1 MGYPSNPVVTDTISV
16 SSSTDTYP
24 THWAYLGK
32 GGHRAVSTVA
42 VMEAIPT
49 ARREFGMLVTVV
61 ADPTPTNN
69 KTYQLSNIAL
79 GGVSNTLSDNLNFIE
94 YAPGGSPTLTQS
106 ITAGNTTQAP
116 SSDAVK
122 TYVDGV
128 AVGLLDDRGNYDA
141 SGNSF
146 PSTGGSG
153 TAGAILKGDLWTISV
168 AGTLGGN
175 AVTVGDVV
183 RALIDSPAQTSSNW
197 AVTENNIGYVPEN
210 AANKSTSTSDFA
222 SSTKFPVWSAIVS
235 FFDGAKILS
244 LLGISSISGTNTG
257 DETAARIG
265 TIVNGATAYTTPL
278 DADKVGIWDVAN
290 SLFKATTWANIK
302 ATLKAY
308 FDTKYTNILYSSTAD
323 STATSGTS
331 NTLCSSFLVA
341 ANTFT
346 STNRL
351 RITIRTTKSNT
362 LGTCTLRV
370 YTNSSS
376 SLSGATLIGTYAG
389 AAGHQ
394 LIGTVFNYPF
404 KSSNTIQRISSTFSL
419 VSDEQSGGISL
430 VPVTFTFDTTTDT
443 YLIFALQN
451 ANGTESSVISYLTIE
466 KL

>member
-1 MGYPSNPVVTDTISV
+1 MNTATVNIPGQIFEYNNLATFPVTGALKTIYIAKDTNLQYRWTGSAYQLLSENTGGGVESVTGDGVDNTDPLNPVLSF
-16 SSSTDTYP
+16 P
-24 THWAYLGK
+24 TPIDIGLGNVDNTSDVNK
-32 GGHRAVSTVA
+32 PVSTA
-42 VMEAIPT
+42 QATAIGFK
-49 ARREFGMLVTVV
+49 E
-61 ADPTPTNN
+61 D
-69 KTYQLSNIAL
+69 
-79 GGVSNTLSDNLNFIE
+79 
-94 YAPGGSPTLTQS
+94 
-106 ITAGNTTQAP
+106 
-116 SSDAVK
+116 SS
-122 TYVDGV
+122 
-128 AVGLLDDRGNYDA
+128 
-141 SGNSF
+141 
-146 PSTGGSG
+146 
-153 TAGAILKGDLWTISV
+153 
-168 AGTLGGN
+168 
-175 AVTVGDVV
+175 
-183 RALIDSPAQTSSNW
+183 
-197 AVTENNIGYVPEN
+197 
-210 AANKSTSTSDFA
+210 NKSTSTSDFA
-222 SSTKFPVWSAIVS
+222 SSTKFPVWSVIVS

-278 DADKVGIWDVAN
+278 DADKIGIWDVAN

-370 YTNSSS
+370 YTNNLAD
-376 SLSGATLIGTYAG
+376 LSGATLIGTYASS
-389 AAGHQ
+389 AAHQ
-394 LIGTVFNYPF
+394 IIGTVFNYPF
-404 KSSNTIQRISSTFSL
+404 KSSTTIQRISATFTIA
-419 VSDEQSGGISL
+419 SDEQGGGVSL
-430 VPVTFTFDTTTDT
+430 APVTFTFNTASNN
-443 YLIFALQN
+443 YLLFALQN

>member
-1 MGYPSNPVVTDTISV
+1 MNLTVNIPTQVSNHANLAAFPVTGALKTIYITEDTNLQYRWTGSAYQLLSEGTGGGVESVTGDGVNNTDPLNPVLSF
-16 SSSTDTYP
+16 P
-24 THWAYLGK
+24 TPIDIGLGNVDNTSDEDK
-32 GGHRAVSTVA
+32 PVSTEQATADALVLSTANTYTDNQISSAVA
-42 VMEAIPT
+42 
-49 ARREFGMLVTVV
+49 
-61 ADPTPTNN
+61 
-69 KTYQLSNIAL
+69 
-79 GGVSNTLSDNLNFIE
+79 
-94 YAPGGSPTLTQS
+94 
-106 ITAGNTTQAP
+106 
-116 SSDAVK
+116 
-122 TYVDGV
+122 
-128 AVGLLDDRGNYDA
+128 GLLDDRGNYDA
-141 SGNSF
+141 SGNVF

-183 RALIDSPAQTSSNW
+183 RALVDSPAQTSSNW

-257 DETAARIG
+257 DETAERIG

-278 DADKVGIWDVAN
+278 DADKVGIWDAAN
-290 SLFKATTWANIK
+290 SLFKATTWANFK

-341 ANTFT
+341 SNIFT

-362 LGTCTLRV
+362 LGICTLRV
-370 YTNSSS
+370 YTNNLAD
-376 SLSGATLIGTYAG
+376 LSGATLIGTYASS
-389 AAGHQ
+389 AAHQ
-394 LIGTVFNYPF
+394 IIGTVFNYPF
-404 KSSNTIQRISSTFSL
+404 KSSTTIQRISATFTL
-419 VSDEQSGGISL
+419 ASDEQGGGVSL
-430 VPVTFTFDTTTDT
+430 APVTFTFNTASNN
-443 YLIFALQN
+443 YLLFALQN